1 MNVYYDG
8 QLDILRIRLR
18 DDAIEESEEVQQGLI
33 VDYDHEG
40 QVIGFE
46 ILHASKHVT
55 KPNIME
61 FSAAF

>member
-46 ILHASKHVT
+46 ILL
-55 KPNIME
+55 
-61 FSAAF
+61 